1 MKNKKE
7 RRSLFSLIIFL
18 SAVAIIIIIASI
30 FIINQEPKETLPQI
44 QPQKENLRLRE
55 LNTQETS
62 DEVVSIEK
70 DLNETNLSDLDKEL
84 NDIEKE
90 ISLP

>member
-1 MKNKKE
+1 M
-7 RRSLFSLIIFL
+7 
-18 SAVAIIIIIASI
+18 
-30 FIINQEPKETLPQI
+30 FIINQGPKETLPQI

-55 LNTQETS
+55 LNAQETS
-62 DEVVSIEK
+62 DEVISIEK